1 MGQKV
6 NPISFRLA
14 VNKNWSSFWYASSAN
29 YSRFVYCDYLI
40 RNMIKKHYDNVII
53 SKVTIKRT
61 NCDFDSNKLFDVADR
76 NCKISP
82 NANSGTVSIVIYA
95 QNVGAIIGKSA
106 KNLDILKN
114 KIKDIDLS
122 SKVKIDV
129 VEIKRPDIDASMVA
143 GNIAYQLK
151 KRASFKRVI
160 KKMLENA
167 MRYDSCRGIKVIC
180 SGRLGGAEIAK
191 SEIFKAGS
199 TPLHT
204 LDANIDYGF
213 AESFTTY
220 GVIGIKVYIYLV

>member
-14 VNKNWSSFWYASSAN
+14 VNKNWSSFWYASNAN
-29 YSRFVYCDYLI
+29 YSRFVHCDYLI
-40 RNMIKKHYDNVII
+40 RNLIKKHYENVII
-53 SKVTIKRT
+53 SKITIKRT

-76 NCKISP
+76 NTKISP
-82 NANSGTVSIVIYA
+82 NTNSGDVLITIYTPS
-95 QNVGAIIGKSA
+95 VGAIIGKSA

-114 KIKDIDLS
+114 KVKNIDLS
-122 SKVKIDV
+122 NKVKIDV
-129 VEIKRPDIDASMVA
+129 VEIKRPDIDASTVA

-160 KKMLENA
+160 KKALESA

-204 LDANIDYGF
+204 LDADIDYGF

-220 GVIGIKVYIYLV
+220 GVIGIKVYIYLA